1 MIGIFDSGTGGLTIL
16 EACRRRLPDQSF
28 LYLGDHA
35 AAPYG
40 HLENEEILA
49 LTIAGV
55 RTLFQEGCDLVILAC
70 NTAAA
75 VALRR
80 IQQEWLPENY
90 PERRVLGVLVPMVEA
105 VTGTPWSA
113 SREPAGTP
121 RLPETLVL
129 FATTKTVAAGSYLE
143 EIEKRAPELRVVQQ
157 ACPGLVAAIE
167 EAAAPDA
174 IAKLV
179 DGFVG
184 AALEKVG
191 ATPPA
196 SAILGCTHFPLVAR
210 DFAHALPAGTRV
222 HAQPRAV
229 AEALAGY
236 LGKHRRFAEGGTQG
250 AVIYMTTSRPEALSG
265 LRRCF
270 PMLAPKF
277 VSLADLEKGCF
288 DRA

>member
-1 MIGIFDSGTGGLTIL
+1 MIGLFDSGTGGLTIL
-16 EACRRRLPDQSF
+16 EACRRRLPEQSF

-40 HLENEEILA
+40 HLENQEILA

-55 RTLFQEGCDLVILAC
+55 EALFQAGCGLVVLAC

-80 IQQEWLPENY
+80 IQQGWLPQHY
-90 PERRVLGVLVPMVEA
+90 PERRVLGVLVPMVET
-105 VTGTPWSA
+105 VTGSPWSA
-113 SREPAGTP
+113 SQEPAGAP
-121 RLPETLVL
+121 RRPETLVL

-167 EAAAPDA
+167 EAQAPDA

-179 DGFVG
+179 DGFVR

-191 ATPPA
+191 DRPPA
-196 SAILGCTHFPLVAR
+196 SAILGCTHFPLVEE

-229 AEALAGY
+229 AEALAAY
-236 LGKHRRFAEGGTQG
+236 LRKHSRFAGKGSQG
-250 AVIYMTTSRPEALSG
+250 SITYMTTSRPETLFG

-270 PMLAPKF
+270 PILAPKF
-277 VSLADLEKGCF
+277 VALADTAKGCF
-288 DRA
+288 D